1 MLGILAAVT
10 DAVTD
15 DVARKRFFDRL
26 QVFLTYLVLLVI
38 CTVTVVPL
46 YVMFLIAFS
55 DPAAVFEG
63 GTLHLFPRELTVE
76 NFVVLF
82 TQYQTATYL
91 FNSIVVTIGVVVGA
105 TTISVIGGYILTR
118 FRFLGKQA
126 FSRSILLSYMFS
138 GIVTAVPLYII
149 FARLNLLNS
158 RLALIVGL
166 VALLSPFNIWIMWQ
180 YFKTIPIS
188 LEERAWLEGASR
200 PRAIVD
206 VVVPVARPGIITAGI
221 FAFTAGWNNFLL
233 GKIILSEKDVYT
245 LPVAAPLYLGRDTGW
260 EMTMAM
266 AMVICVPPFLL
277 ALFFQRYLLLGI
289 NLES

>member
-26 QVFLTYLVLLVI
+26 QRFLTYAVLFVI
-38 CTVTVVPL
+38 CSITIIPL
-46 YVMFLIAFS
+46 YIMFLIAFS
-55 DPAAVFEG
+55 SPAAVFEG
-63 GTLHLFPRELTVE
+63 GNLHLIPQQLTLE
-76 NFVVLF
+76 NFRILF

-91 FNSIVVTIGVVVGA
+91 FNSIVVTIGVVIGA
-105 TTISVIGGYILTR
+105 TTISVIGGYVLTR

-149 FARLNLLNS
+149 FARLDLLNS

-188 LEERAWLEGASR
+188 LEERAWIEGASR
-200 PRAIVD
+200 TRAIID
-206 VVVPVARPGIITAGI
+206 VVVPVARPGIMTAAI

-233 GKIILSEKDVYT
+233 AKIILADKDLYT
-245 LPVAAPLYLGRDTGW
+245 LTVAAPLFLGRDTGW
-260 EMTMAM
+260 EMTMAI
-266 AMVICVPPFLL
+266 AMVICVPPFLM
-277 ALFFQRYLLLGI
+277 AMFFQRYLLLGI

>member
-1 MLGILAAVT
+1 MLKILATISETVT
-10 DAVTD
+10 EDI
-15 DVARKRFFDRL
+15 ARKKFSDRL
-26 QVFLTYLVLLVI
+26 QRFLTYVVLFVI
-38 CTVTVVPL
+38 SSITVVPL
-46 YVMFLIAFS
+46 YIMFLIAFS
-55 DPAAVFEG
+55 DPSAVFEG
-63 GTLHLFPRELTVE
+63 GNLHILPREFTIE

-82 TQYQTATYL
+82 TQYQTATFL
-91 FNSIVVTIGVVVGA
+91 FNSIVVTIGVVIGA

-118 FRFLGKQA
+118 FKFLGKQA

-158 RLALIVGL
+158 QLALIVGL

-180 YFKTIPIS
+180 YFKTIPMS
-188 LEERAWLEGASR
+188 LEERAWIEGASR
-200 PRAIVD
+200 TRAIID
-206 VVVPVARPGIITAGI
+206 VVVPVARPGIMTAAI

-233 GKIILSEKDVYT
+233 AKIILAEKDLYT
-245 LPVAAPLYLGRDTGW
+245 LPVAAPLFLGRDTGW
-260 EMTMAM
+260 EMTMAV
-266 AMVICVPPFLL
+266 AVIICVPPFLM